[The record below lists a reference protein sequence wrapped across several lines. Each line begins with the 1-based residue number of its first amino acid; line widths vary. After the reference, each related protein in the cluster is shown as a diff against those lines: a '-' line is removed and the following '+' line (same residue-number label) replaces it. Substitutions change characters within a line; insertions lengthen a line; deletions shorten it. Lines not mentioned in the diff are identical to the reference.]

1 MFKMKLQKVLLPV
14 CLLLYIVSP
23 IYGAGRLTG
32 PGQINI
38 SMVRIGQT
46 YSFKKISGFYYEVT
60 NYIEDGLKLGI
71 EPIIPSRNKLASTE
85 FEPIPDISW
94 VKLEKEKFI
103 LKYGEKAS
111 TNFYL
116 TIPDDPKYMGK
127 KYQFN
132 LRVYTIDY
140 PQSLSLTTQILLT
153 ISEERISL
161 PELIEEMGL
170 DKLKFELTPH
180 RCLISN
186 FPLGKKIDIS
196 QFTGKAFKLSNQ
208 SEQKYAFSLTV
219 NSSTE
224 NSDLEISNYQVGN
237 INFLSFDTGEIIVE
251 PQKSKKFYPYLLI
264 PDERKYRNKG
274 FVFIIKAEVL
284 GQIPEQ
290 SKFGIII
297 VKTGGK

>member
-1 MFKMKLQKVLLPV
+1 MFKIKLQKVLLPV
-14 CLLLYIVSP
+14 CLLLYVVSS

-94 VKLEKEKFI
+94 VKLEREKFI

-111 TNFYL
+111 ANFYL
-116 TIPDDPKYMGK
+116 TLPDDPKYMGK

-132 LRVYTIDY
+132 FRAYTIDF

-161 PELIEEMGL
+161 SELIEEMGL

-186 FPLGKKIDIS
+186 FPLGKKIDVS
-196 QFTGKAFKLSNQ
+196 AFTGKVFKLSNQ

-219 NSSTE
+219 SSSTE
-224 NSDLEISNYQVGN
+224 NPDLEISKYQAGN
-237 INFLSFDTGEIIVE
+237 INFLSFDTGEVIVE

-264 PDERKYRNKG
+264 PDEKAYRDKE
-274 FVFIIKAEVL
+274 FIFIIKAQVL

-297 VKTGGK
+297 VKTGGI

>member
-1 MFKMKLQKVLLPV
+1 MSKMKLQKVLLAV
-14 CLLLYIVSP
+14 CLLFYVVPST
-23 IYGAGRLTG
+23 YGRGRLAA

-38 SMVRIGQT
+38 SMVSIGQT

-111 TNFYL
+111 ANFYL

-196 QFTGKAFKLSNQ
+196 QFTGKVFKLSNQ
-208 SEQKYAFSLTV
+208 NEQKYAFSLTV
-219 NSSTE
+219 SSSTE

-237 INFLSFDTGEIIVE
+237 INFLSFDTGEVIVE

-264 PDERKYRNKG
+264 PDERKYRNKE
-274 FVFIIKAEVL
+274 FVFIIKAQVL

-290 SKFGIII
+290 SKSGIII

>member
-1 MFKMKLQKVLLPV
+1 MFRMKLQTVLLPA
-14 CLLLYIVSP
+14 CLLFYVVPP
-23 IYGAGRLTG
+23 IYAAGRLTG

-46 YSFKKISGFYYEVT
+46 YDFKKISGFYYEVT

-71 EPIIPSRNKLASTE
+71 APIIPSRNKLASTE

-94 VKLEKEKFI
+94 VKLEREKFV

-111 TNFYL
+111 TNFCL
-116 TIPDDPKYMGK
+116 TFPNNPKYMGK

-132 LRVYTIDY
+132 FRVYTIDY
-140 PQSLSLTTQILLT
+140 PQSLSLTTQFLLT
-153 ISEERISL
+153 ISEERISMSK
-161 PELIEEMGL
+161 LIEEMGL

-196 QFTGKAFKLSNQ
+196 KFTGKAFRLSNQ

-219 NSSTE
+219 SSSTE
-224 NSDLEISNYQVGN
+224 NSHLEVSKYEVGD
-237 INFLSFDTGEIIVE
+237 IKFLSFETGEIIVE
-251 PQKSKKFYPYLLI
+251 PQKSKIFLPYLLI
-264 PDERKYRNKG
+264 PDEKKYRNKE
-274 FVFIIKAEVL
+274 FIFIIKAQVL
-284 GQIPEQ
+284 AQIPEQ
-290 SKFGIII
+290 SKSGIII

>member
-1 MFKMKLQKVLLPV
+1 MSKMKLQKVLLAV
-14 CLLLYIVSP
+14 CLLFYVVPST
-23 IYGAGRLTG
+23 YGRGRLAA

-38 SMVRIGQT
+38 SMVSIGQT

-103 LKYGEKAS
+103 LKYSEKAS
-111 TNFYL
+111 ANFYL
-116 TIPDDPKYMGK
+116 TIPNDPKYMGK

-161 PELIEEMGL
+161 SELIEEMGL

-196 QFTGKAFKLSNQ
+196 QFTGKAFELSNQ

-219 NSSTE
+219 SSSTE
-224 NSDLEISNYQVGN
+224 NSALEISNYQVGN
-237 INFLSFDTGEIIVE
+237 INFLSFDTGEVIVE

-290 SKFGIII
+290 SKSGIII

>member
-1 MFKMKLQKVLLPV
+1 MKLQKVLLPV
-14 CLLLYIVSP
+14 CLLFYVVSP

-38 SMVRIGQT
+38 SMIRIGQT

-94 VKLEKEKFI
+94 VKLEREKFI
-103 LKYGEKAS
+103 LKYGQKAS
-111 TNFYL
+111 TNLYL
-116 TIPDDPKYMGK
+116 TFPNDPKYLGR

-140 PQSLSLTTQILLT
+140 RQSLSLSTQILLT
-153 ISEERISL
+153 ISEKRVSVV
-161 PELIEEMGL
+161 ELIEQMEL
-170 DKLKFELTPH
+170 DKLKFELTPD

-186 FPLGKKIDIS
+186 FPLGKKIDLS
-196 QFTGKAFKLSNQ
+196 EFTGKAFKLSNQ
-208 SEQKYAFSLTV
+208 SEQKYAFTLTV
-219 NSSTE
+219 SSSTE
-224 NSDLEISNYQVGN
+224 NSDLEISKCQVGN
-237 INFLSFDTGEIIVE
+237 INFLSFDTGEVILE

-264 PDERKYRNKG
+264 PDERKYRNKK
-274 FVFIIKAEVL
+274 FIFILKAEVL

>member
-1 MFKMKLQKVLLPV
+1 MSKMKLQKVLLAV
-14 CLLLYIVSP
+14 CLLFYVVPST
-23 IYGAGRLTG
+23 YGRGRLAA

-38 SMVRIGQT
+38 SMVSIGQT

-103 LKYGEKAS
+103 LKYSEKAS
-111 TNFYL
+111 ANFYL
-116 TIPDDPKYMGK
+116 TIPNDPKYMGK

-132 LRVYTIDY
+132 LRVYT
-140 PQSLSLTTQILLT
+140 LTTQILLT

-161 PELIEEMGL
+161 SELIEEMGL

-219 NSSTE
+219 SSSTE
-224 NSDLEISNYQVGN
+224 NPDLEISKYQVGN
-237 INFLSFDTGEIIVE
+237 INFLSFDTGEVIVE